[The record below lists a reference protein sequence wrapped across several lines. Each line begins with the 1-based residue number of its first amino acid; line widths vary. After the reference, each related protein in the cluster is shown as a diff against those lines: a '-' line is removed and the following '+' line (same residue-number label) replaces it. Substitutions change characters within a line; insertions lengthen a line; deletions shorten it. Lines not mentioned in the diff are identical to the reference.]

1 MSSNNT
7 IDTDKKITPTISNY
21 TDINTHDN
29 TLHLYSI
36 KPSRK

>member
-29 TLHLYSI
+29 TLDLYSI
-36 KPSRK
+36 KISKK